1 MAGRIV
7 LIDASPVI
15 GLARVDGLPW
25 LGALFGTVWMPPE
38 VRGEVLADK
47 GYAEEATIR
56 DAERRGWLRA
66 SAQAPALPD
75 LPDLDAGEAGCI
87 RLALANGGPAL
98 LLMDE
103 RAGRAIAQ
111 EHGLSVAGT
120 AAVIGMAKARQ
131 LIPSARAV
139 FARLHDSDFRISAQV
154 IEAVLRRAGE

>member
-1 MAGRIV
+1 M
-7 LIDASPVI
+7 
-15 GLARVDGLPW
+15 
-25 LGALFGTVWMPPE
+25 
-38 VRGEVLADK
+38 
-47 GYAEEATIR
+47 
-56 DAERRGWLRA
+56 
-66 SAQAPALPD
+66 PD
-75 LPDLDAGEAGCI
+75 LPDLDAGEASCI

-103 RAGRAIAQ
+103 REGRAIAQ